1 MNILGLSF
9 LADASAAVVRDG
21 VVVSAVSEER
31 LNRIKLW
38 NGIPRASIDKV
49 LELAGLRLEEI
60 DLVATH
66 GAAPSE
72 PDARPFEAKEAEIR
86 RSTLAPDRREAQV
99 EQLRSRLSHE
109 RWVLGN
115 RTPAYLDEIRALGR
129 PLRIYGHHEAHAA
142 SAYYGSGWDE
152 CYVLTIDGW
161 GEDGSS
167 TLWQGTA
174 GKLIPLARTYTFDSL
189 GYFYGSITKA
199 LGFTPHRHEGKVL
212 GLAAYCT
219 NSRSYPTLRSMIDY
233 DAAARR
239 FLGRMERGLYIPRF
253 ENPYLKELVGEYSRE
268 DVAAGAQRSLE
279 EVVGALV
286 ADLGEGTQLAVA
298 GGVFANVKL
307 TQRLSERPNVERIY
321 VFPNMGDGG
330 LSVGAAWLAHVQ
342 ETGQRP
348 APLNTMLLGPA
359 SGNEEI
365 EAALRRDGLQYR
377 RVPDIEERVAALLAE
392 GHVVARVRGRMEF
405 GPRALGNRSI
415 LYQATDASVNHWLNQ
430 QLQRSEFMPFAPATL
445 AEHAEACYEG
455 LGGGREPA
463 KYMAITCP
471 CTPRMRAEAPAA
483 VHVDGTARPQVV
495 SREEYPEFHRLLTAY
510 HRLTGRASVVNTS
523 FNMHEEPIVCTAGD
537 AVRAFQAGR
546 LPYLAIGDYLVA
558 RDHTASGV
566 GS

>member
-1 MNILGLSF
+1 MNILGVAF
-9 LADASAAVVRDG
+9 LTDASAAVIRDG
-21 VVVSAVSEER
+21 VVVAAIGEER
-31 LNRIKLW
+31 LNRVKLW
-38 NGIPRASIDKV
+38 NGIPRASIAKA
-49 LELAGLRLEEI
+49 LELAGLSLEQI

-66 GAAPSE
+66 GAAPLE

-86 RSTLAPDRREAQV
+86 RSDLAPDRREAQLDH
-99 EQLRSRLSHE
+99 LRSRLAHE
-109 RWVLGN
+109 RWVLGS

-129 PLRIYGHHEAHAA
+129 PVRIYGHHEAHAA

-152 CYVLTIDGW
+152 CTVLTIDGW

-167 TLWQGTA
+167 TLWQGA
-174 GKLIPLARTYTFDSL
+174 HGKLLPLARTYTFDSL
-189 GYFYGSITKA
+189 GYFYGAVTKA
-199 LGFTPHRHEGKVL
+199 LGFTPHRHEGKIL

-219 NSRSYPTLRSMIDY
+219 DSRSYPTLRTMIDY
-233 DAAARR
+233 DSSAKR

-253 ENPYLKELVGEYSRE
+253 ENPYLKELVTAYSRE
-268 DVAAGAQRSLE
+268 DIAAGAQRSLE
-279 EVVGALV
+279 EVVGALI
-286 ADLGEGTQLAVA
+286 ADLGNKTKLAVA

-307 TQRLSERPNVERIY
+307 TQRLNERPNVDGVY

-342 ETGQRP
+342 ETGRRP
-348 APLNTMLLGPA
+348 APLRTMLLGPA
-359 SGNEEI
+359 LADAEI
-365 EAALRRDGLQYR
+365 EAEVSREGLRYR
-377 RVPDIEERVAALLAE
+377 RVPDIEEHVAALLAQ

-415 LYQATDASVNHWLNQ
+415 LYHAADASVNQWLNQ
-430 QLQRSEFMPFAPATL
+430 QLHRSEFMPFAPATL
-445 AEHAEACYEG
+445 AEHADACYEG

-463 KYMAITCP
+463 KYMAITCA

-495 SREEYPEFHRLLTAY
+495 SWEDYPEFHRLLTAY

-523 FNMHEEPIVCTAGD
+523 FNMHEEPIVCTARD

-546 LPYLAIGDYLVA
+546 LPYLAIEDFLVE
-558 RDHTASGV
+558 GK
-566 GS
+566 G